1 MYNWTLSRCAC
12 PLVFEVK
19 LLVLTQGCYVK
30 PEEYEQLSTAFLVG
44 SIRNRISVLRIKRRD
59 LYEQLGWTLPEGG
72 AGHSS
77 QKKTP
82 KSAKKRNADE
92 SADDAALETP
102 SKKPRVRKGKKDIAV
117 KKEEEDQVMEE
128 VLDTISG
135 VEEEEGVEEEV

>member
-1 MYNWTLSRCAC
+1 MD
-12 PLVFEVK
+12 
-19 LLVLTQGCYVK
+19 
-30 PEEYEQLSTAFLVG
+30 
-44 SIRNRISVLRIKRRD
+44 IRNRISVLRIKRRD